1 MKHFNLAEKM
11 LTILTWFLQP
21 KRLLGLACGSFAI
34 FWLFN
39 GREILQ
45 FQAGQSEIKLL
56 ASFKRSHPE
65 IADWL
70 SREQDRFGIFNTAVA
85 IESLQGNTLNPES
98 LKQSVQ
104 IRARLTAL
112 YQDDQTNDESVLWSH
127 GTAIDAMSDLPSE
140 TEAYLT
146 ELETARTDLGY
157 WSLVRNDPIALS
169 SKLLRSNLDLR
180 KDYQENQGWYA
191 AMTEV
196 LVAMIGITPDI
207 NTADEDAGFIQLD
220 DLLEVNN
227 VGKPYLMTLVPN
239 PIATPVEACIYYETF
254 RQFGQVI
261 SMAAKQGVPP
271 KEATEVIVLNRDS
284 LLKDDDEM
292 SGMPVKDA
300 TSIAARL
307 VTLHRNRP
315 SVWLAA
321 QRDGYVLSFDE
332 LTPGLSQSVLEKH
345 ADLGAA
351 SLIVTQYRD
360 VATQA
365 AAIVD
370 HYGELGVAVL
380 AQYEG
385 SENFNKLLRN
395 ANVDH
400 RIAMVA
406 VLKSDV
412 GLEAVLNDP
421 SYIEKWIGKDGKP
434 LVDEWW
440 VNVPLVGGVGK
451 VAKNYATGV
460 PSDWS
465 EIGWAAWDVADVG
478 LMVVSLGASKVVT
491 ESAKQ
496 AAKQTAKSVGK
507 GAVQKLAITGIPRV
521 AGTARP
527 TALARLVAVA
537 KASKAATPI
546 RWTARTI
553 IRVSRGSLTM
563 GGKLIATSNRVIQ
576 TARSIPPGVRTWAA
590 RGLLGASLFVR
601 GPERIRALIKSLTQ
615 YAKDL
620 ISDAIEAIPKAVADA
635 VATVKK
641 AAAEAAS
648 GNFAMLINFLIIGVS
663 GVLAIAMLLDFG
675 PKLSFATS
683 NAPAFARK
691 RKR

>member
-1 MKHFNLAEKM
+1 MMTLLK
-11 LTILTWFLQP
+11 WFLNP
-21 KRLLGLACGSFAI
+21 KRLLGLACAAFAI

-39 GREILQ
+39 GREIVQ
-45 FQAGQSEIKLL
+45 HRQGQSEVNLV
-56 ASFKRSHPE
+56 AEFKRSHPKV
-65 IADWL
+65 ADWL
-70 SREQDRFGIFNTAVA
+70 SQQQDRFGVFNTAVA
-85 IESLQGNTLNPES
+85 IESLQGSTLNPEA
-98 LKQSVQ
+98 LKQSLQ

-112 YQDDQTNDESVLWSH
+112 YQDDRGNDESVLWSH

-146 ELETARTDLGY
+146 ELETARTDLDY

-239 PIATPVEACIYYETF
+239 PIETPIEACIYYETF

-292 SGMPVKDA
+292 SGAPVKDA

-380 AQYEG
+380 AQYDG

-434 LVDEWW
+434 LADEWW

-553 IRVSRGSLTM
+553 ISVSRGSLTM

-590 RGLLGASLFVR
+590 RGLLGASLYVR
-601 GPERIRALIKSLTQ
+601 GPERIRALIKSLNQ

-635 VATVKK
+635 IATVKK

-675 PKLSFATS
+675 PKLSFAAS
-683 NAPAFARK
+683 NAPAVARK